1 MAQNR
6 NGSEPFV
13 VCGEKERKAMRGME
27 LWGKSDWVCGRLVK
41 GKRKPRNRYV
51 AENVIYFLLVSP
63 KR

>member
-1 MAQNR
+1 MAQNH

-13 VCGEKERKAMRGME
+13 ACGEKGQKGMWGME
-27 LWGKSDWVCGRLVK
+27 LWGKSNWVCGRLVK

>member
-1 MAQNR
+1 
-6 NGSEPFV
+6 
-13 VCGEKERKAMRGME
+13 MRGIE
-27 LWGKSDWVCGRLVK
+27 FWRKGNRVWGRLVK